1 MRNTLRA
8 LDFFA
13 SLHLT
18 IFEQAA
24 NFEFFNNQLDD
35 CKSTNVQ
42 PAEGG
47 TMFVISRTSST
58 SLQASAAPQATASQ
72 TIACDFNVRVCG
84 CGAEFELHS
93 RFRTNSRRIA
103 LFGPSGSGK
112 SLTLMA
118 LAGLLTPG
126 SGHIEVRGRTFFES
140 KSGVNIP
147 ARKRNVGMLFQ
158 DYALFPHLS
167 VRDNVA
173 FGLKPTFGLMKPA
186 HHTRIDE
193 LLELCGLTKLA
204 GLRPHQISGGQRQRT
219 ALARALAPG
228 PDLLL
233 LDEPFTALDQPLRE
247 RMRDELSAILE
258 RFDIPM
264 IMVSHDLDDVDH
276 FAQTLVAFGQG
287 RVLDVVDYQARRKN
301 ESPRQILDPLFLAAQ
316 TCE

>member
-1 MRNTLRA
+1 MMEIMKA
-8 LDFFA
+8 LHNPALHAPSSGLADHGRIVGEA
-13 SLHLT
+13 SSC
-18 IFEQAA
+18 
-24 NFEFFNNQLDD
+24 LD
-35 CKSTNVQ
+35 
-42 PAEGG
+42 
-47 TMFVISRTSST
+47 
-58 SLQASAAPQATASQ
+58 SLQLEHLEREFRSW
-72 TIACDFNVRVCG
+72 
-84 CGAEFELHS
+84 AEDS
-93 RFRTNSRRIA
+93 
-103 LFGPSGSGK
+103 K
-112 SLTLMA
+112 
-118 LAGLLTPG
+118 
-126 SGHIEVRGRTFFES
+126 RGDVVLS
-140 KSGVNIP
+140 
-147 ARKRNVGMLFQ
+147 RKRNVGMLFQ

-193 LLELCGLTKLA
+193 LLELCGLTKLG

-247 RMRDELSAILE
+247 RMRAELSAILE

-287 RVLDVVDYQARRKN
+287 RVLDVIDYETRRKT
-301 ESPRQILDPLFLAAQ
+301 ESARAILDPLFLAAQ
-316 TCE
+316 NRD